1 MCSLI
6 YLEPE
11 KAMGIVIANVLHQRT
26 YRLHVGGEK
35 SLYNIVAQ
43 KVAQ

>member
-11 KAMGIVIANVLHQRT
+11 ITMGIVIANVLHQRT

>member
-11 KAMGIVIANVLHQRT
+11 KAMSIVIANVLYQRT
-26 YRLHVGGEK
+26 YRLHVGGET
-35 SLYNIVAQ
+35 SLCNIVAQ
-43 KVAQ
+43 TIAQ

>member
-11 KAMGIVIANVLHQRT
+11 KAMGIVIANVFHERT

-35 SLYNIVAQ
+35 SLCNIVAQ